1 MCQRRCKAAIFT
13 TSPKDH
19 TLTVSVYNIYTMF
32 YASALGPQC
41 DTDPIFK
48 ENELLREENKILK
61 EQMDRLQWGVNK
73 NQG

>member
-1 MCQRRCKAAIFT
+1 
-13 TSPKDH
+13 
-19 TLTVSVYNIYTMF
+19 MF

-41 DTDPIFK
+41 DPDPIFK

-61 EQMDRLQWGVNK
+61 EQMERLQWGVNK